1 MDGWNEVPEADG
13 NSHAELTAGAG
24 TLEKLQ
30 TLPVREAASL
40 TTGRER
46 CRESGFPRKG
56 GFWKFSV
63 RNKRVMKKSMRL
75 MNSHCV

>member
-40 TTGRER
+40 TTGRETVSYTHLR
-46 CRESGFPRKG
+46 AHETS
-56 GFWKFSV
+56 
-63 RNKRVMKKSMRL
+63 
-75 MNSHCV
+75 